1 MVNAAELQTL
11 VETVARGDEDAFERL
26 YAGTSAKL
34 YGTVLRILR
43 RSDLAREVME
53 DTYASVW
60 HRRGEFVSSGEP
72 PMTRLVAIARER
84 ALDTARNRTK
94 DTADE
99 AATTDAATEDASSV
113 DRQDLTEGLRKLLAC
128 LGELGP
134 ERRRLILLAYYGGW
148 TRAQLAAKFAT
159 DVENVGLWLRGSLM
173 QLRECLGS

>member
-1 MVNAAELQTL
+1 MVSPAELQDL
-11 VETVARGDEDAFERL
+11 LEGAARRDEARLEQL
-26 YAGTSAKL
+26 YAATSAKL

-43 RSDLAREVME
+43 RSDLARQVME

-60 HRRGEFVSSGEP
+60 ERAGAAPSGEP
-72 PMTRLVAIARER
+72 VMTWLVATARER
-84 ALDTARNRTK
+84 ALDLARNRTQG
-94 DTADE
+94 TE
-99 AATTDAATEDASSV
+99 EPVTTEPATEDASSV
-113 DRQDLTEGLRKLLAC
+113 ERQDLTEGLRKLLAC

-173 QLRECLGS
+173 QIRECLQS